1 MPYEG
6 LVETPFHSKK
16 SVENQ
21 KKSRAPSSCFAPL
34 GPREPEFFRLRLR
47 VRELV
52 RRLFRAASTR
62 RQDRAEQMGSGSSKA
77 VWQAAYNGDEAK
89 LRQLINRGANV
100 NWHSPEA
107 LFPHSPASCTAR
119 LGAG

>member
-1 MPYEG
+1 M
-6 LVETPFHSKK
+6 L
-16 SVENQ
+16 
-21 KKSRAPSSCFAPL
+21 RAFK

-89 LRQLINRGANV
+89 LRQLINRGGNV

>member
-16 SVENQ
+16 
-21 KKSRAPSSCFAPL
+21 KSRARAPSSCFAPL

>member
-16 SVENQ
+16 AVENQ

-34 GPREPEFFRLRLR
+34 GPREPDFFRLRLR